1 MEKVFTFVYK
11 FTYFK
16 LFHEHV
22 ISLNFF
28 KTIILDQI
36 SQTASSMN
44 TRSPGHQ
51 PRVASSRSTHHQH
64 DRIDRDKSYLLF

>member
-28 KTIILDQI
+28 KTTIPDQMN
-36 SQTASSMN
+36 QTASEHEHAV
-44 TRSPGHQ
+44 TRPPAAGGFEQEHAPSTQ
-51 PRVASSRSTHHQH
+51 PYRQG
-64 DRIDRDKSYLLF
+64 